1 MDSVHICG
9 YDFGIGNRLISRK
22 TKNIPHTNQCE
33 LNTFWMSKLCTFE
46 VRKTKNQTCLD
57 AQVHICTLTPGH
69 GFIPGASRSQPWLSI
84 TTCAGTAECG
94 YRYGA
99 WTPADTMWIR
109 SVRSMV
115 TQVDRLW
122 LDEKKPFQTPRR
134 WKCSGSRYPAIIGD
148 PLKLDQD
155 TAPKYKLRMV
165 DWHLTSRSKLL
176 IAIPKA
182 LQLSLPLHIE
192 NPYAVEI
199 WDWMQDLPHIRG
211 CSAAFFLPRGLTWK
225 HMMTKYIYMTLQQ

>member
-1 MDSVHICG
+1 MHDHTRPFLKQGWASANPRAGSKSLHCDIIWCYPDLKLLNG
-9 YDFGIGNRLISRK
+9 FITHMWISLWYRQYRLISRK
-22 TKNIPHTNQCE
+22 TINIPHTNPCE

-84 TTCAGTAECG
+84 TTCAGTAECE

-109 SVRSMV
+109 WVRSMV

-122 LDEKKPFQTPRR
+122 LDEKEPHFF
-134 WKCSGSRYPAIIGD
+134 G
-148 PLKLDQD
+148 
-155 TAPKYKLRMV
+155 
-165 DWHLTSRSKLL
+165 LL
-176 IAIPKA
+176 AGGNA
-182 LQLSLPLHIE
+182 L
-192 NPYAVEI
+192 
-199 WDWMQDLPHIRG
+199 
-211 CSAAFFLPRGLTWK
+211 AAAT
-225 HMMTKYIYMTLQQ
+225 QQS